1 MNGDHIDFRGGTFY
15 GPVYGKV
22 EGGGASAGAVSMLPG
37 APAGFT
43 GREAEVAAVLG
54 ALEVERV
61 VCLSGLAGVGKTA
74 LAVAVAHAARERGMF
89 PGGVLFVD
97 LRGDGEVPVS
107 AEQAVSSLLWAMGVR
122 EGEVARYR
130 SELASREAMLVVLD
144 NAGGGEQVVPLLPGE
159 GAGHR
164 VLVTSRDVLGSFP
177 VRSVEVEA
185 LSGDAGR
192 ELIERALPGD
202 PRLGD
207 GVRELVEVCGG
218 LPLALV
224 IVAALLR
231 RRRGLGVRELVA
243 ELEGDRVGLLAADG
257 VDQYGKSLVLRPVLD
272 AMYRRLGEGTAR
284 IFRGLG
290 VAPGKY
296 FDSVSGQM
304 MGGVGAE
311 GWRVAA
317 DELVAASL
325 ISALPGGGGWQ
336 MHDLVRAYAGAL
348 VTEEEAGQ
356 ARMQLQV
363 MYYARLTLAYEVIT
377 KPDQPQEL
385 FPGGPEEALSWFE
398 TERLGMLNSVRWG
411 ESEDRQTAVLALK
424 TALALVHHLRNRR
437 AFDDMLD
444 VATIARDTARRLGA
458 GYDETV
464 ALGALSTA
472 LIHLRRFEEGLD
484 ACREELEL
492 CDRVGNLEGR
502 YYARSG
508 IAVALLRLGRL
519 DEALD
524 ARERALVD
532 ALALDDPSYAALAR
546 AQFAA
551 TLGDCGRPEEAYEAL
566 SLAIPQFEELG
577 MRHQLAEPLYNMA
590 QTLRSLG
597 RPDEALPHAVRSLR
611 ISTEL
616 NDWRGKADSWGLIG
630 LILRESGRR
639 VEAVQA
645 LTRSL
650 EWSELLGD
658 EHQAGIAWLGLSAAL
673 TNLKRY
679 HEAIDASR
687 AAIEFGTKFEE
698 WSIVGDAGYN
708 LGISLHKVRRKGE
721 ARVAFGAAADA
732 YERGGMPEQAAKAR
746 RLAGGS

>member
-1 MNGDHIDFRGGTFY
+1 MNGDHIDFRGGIFY

-22 EGGGASAGAVSMLPG
+22 EGGGAAGAVSMLPG
-37 APAGFT
+37 APSGFT

-54 ALEVERV
+54 ALEADRV
-61 VCLSGLAGVGKTA
+61 VSVSGLAGVGKTA
-74 LAVAVAHAARERGMF
+74 LAVAVAHEARERGLF

-97 LRGDGEVPVS
+97 LRGYDEVPVS
-107 AEQAVSSLLWAMGVR
+107 AEQAVSSLLWALGVR
-122 EGEVARYR
+122 DGEFARYR

-272 AMYRRLGEGTAR
+272 AMYRRLGEKTAR
-284 IFRGLG
+284 VFRGLG

-296 FDSVSGQM
+296 FDSVSGQA
-304 MGGVGAE
+304 MGGVAAE

-398 TERLGMLNSVRWG
+398 TERLGMLNSVRWCG
-411 ESEDRQTAVLALK
+411 SEDRQTAILALR
-424 TALALVHHLRNRR
+424 TALVLIPHLRNRP

-524 ARERALVD
+524 ARERALAD

-546 AQFAA
+546 AQLAA
-551 TLGDCGRPEEAYEAL
+551 TLGDCGQFEEAYETL
-566 SLAIPQFEELG
+566 SLAVAEFQELG
-577 MRHQLAEPLYNMA
+577 MRHPLAEPLYNMA

-597 RPDEALPHAVRSLR
+597 RHDEALPHAMRSLR

-616 NDWRGKADSWGLIG
+616 NDWRGKADAWGLIG

-645 LTRSL
+645 FTRSL
-650 EWSELLGD
+650 EWSKLIGD
-658 EHQAGIAWLGLSAAL
+658 EHQAGVAWLGLSAAL

-679 HEAIDASR
+679 HEAIDAAR
-687 AAIEFGTKFEE
+687 CAIESGTKFEE
-698 WSIVGDAGYN
+698 WSIVADAGYN

-721 ARVAFGAAADA
+721 ARLAFGAAADA
-732 YERGGMPEQAAKAR
+732 YERGGMPEQAARVR
-746 RLAGGS
+746 RLAGRS

>member
-22 EGGGASAGAVSMLPG
+22 EGGGPAGAVSMLPG

-54 ALEVERV
+54 ALEADRV
-61 VCLSGLAGVGKTA
+61 VSVSGLAGVGKTA
-74 LAVAVAHAARERGMF
+74 LAVAVAHEARERGMF

-97 LRGDGEVPVS
+97 LRGYDEVPVS
-107 AEQAVSSLLWAMGVR
+107 AEQAVSSLLWALGVR

-144 NAGGGEQVVPLLPGE
+144 NAGGGEQVAPLLPGE

-192 ELIERALPGD
+192 ELVERALPGD

-207 GVRELVEVCGG
+207 EVRELVKVCGG

-231 RRRGLGVRELVA
+231 RRRGLGVGELVA
-243 ELEGDRVGLLAADG
+243 ELEGDRVGSLAADG
-257 VDQYGKSLVLRPVLD
+257 VDQYGRSLVLRPVLD
-272 AMYRRLGEGTAR
+272 AMYRRLGEETAR
-284 IFRGLG
+284 VFRGLG
-290 VAPGKY
+290 VAPGKH

-304 MGGVGAE
+304 MGGVITE
-311 GWRVAA
+311 GWRAAA
-317 DELVAASL
+317 DELTAASL

-336 MHDLVRAYAGAL
+336 MHDLVRAYAASL

-356 ARMQLQV
+356 ARTRLQV
-363 MYYARLTLAYEVIT
+363 MYYTRLTLAYEVIT
-377 KPDQPQEL
+377 KPDQPEKT

-398 TERLGMLNSVRWG
+398 TERLGMLNAVRWCG
-411 ESEDRQTAVLALK
+411 SEDQQTVVLALR
-424 TALALVHHLRNRR
+424 TALALIPHLRNRR

-458 GYDETV
+458 GHDETI
-464 ALGALSTA
+464 ALGSLSAA

-484 ACREELEL
+484 AGREGLEL

-502 YYARSG
+502 YHASSG
-508 IAVALLRLGRL
+508 IATALAQLGRH
-519 DEALD
+519 DEALE
-524 ARERALVD
+524 ARERALAD
-532 ALALDDPSYAALAR
+532 ALTLDDPSYAALAR
-546 AQFAA
+546 AQLAA
-551 TLGDCGRPEEAYEAL
+551 TLGDCGRFEEAYETFP
-566 SLAIPQFEELG
+566 LAVAEFEELG

-590 QTLRSLG
+590 QTVRSLG
-597 RPDEALPHAVRSLR
+597 RPDEALPHAMRSLR

-616 NDWRGKADSWGLIG
+616 NDWRGKASSWGLIG

-639 VEAVQA
+639 AEAVQA

-650 EWSELLGD
+650 EWSRLLGD
-658 EHQAGIAWLGLSAAL
+658 EHQAGVAWLGLSAAL
-673 TNLKRY
+673 ANLKRY
-679 HEAIDASR
+679 HEAIDAARS
-687 AAIEFGTKFEE
+687 AIEFGTKFEE
-698 WSIVGDAGYN
+698 WGIVGDAGYN
-708 LGISLHKVRRKGE
+708 LGISLHKVRRKSE

-732 YERGGMPEQAAKAR
+732 YERGGMSEQAATVRK
-746 RLAGGS
+746 LAGGS